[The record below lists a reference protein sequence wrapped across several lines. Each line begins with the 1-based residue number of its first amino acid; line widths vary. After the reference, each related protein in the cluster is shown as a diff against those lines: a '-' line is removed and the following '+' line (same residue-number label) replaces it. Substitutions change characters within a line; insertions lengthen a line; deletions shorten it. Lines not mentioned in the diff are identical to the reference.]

1 MRNRFVIVSA
11 LVAALALP
19 ALSAVPGLAQGEL
32 TREDVDAALERRRA
46 AGASLEQLTSRFEK
60 AMADEEFLRE
70 RIADLARE
78 VSRLEQEIG
87 ARRVEVREL
96 VKERYMTGGST
107 GTERVFAVRT
117 FTDIPVQTEY
127 FALINARDISMLRG
141 LETAEALHVENQELL
156 AVSLTDQ
163 QDLVGDLTALA
174 AELSEALAAA
184 DAEYVTVAAA
194 YEVQEAER
202 IRREE
207 ERRRREEEAAQ
218 RARDAAAVAAATVTT
233 TSVTTVATAAAV
245 TTTTNAPATTTTTTE
260 GSDATTTT
268 SADAATTTT
277 TTIPAA
283 PPPVV
288 TDGKACPVN
297 AATSFSDT
305 WGAPRSGGRTHEG
318 VDMVAARNAP
328 IVAIETGT
336 VTRTSNSSLGGLS
349 IYLTGA
355 SGSRYYYAHLEYIA
369 DGIGGGTRVSVGDL
383 LGGNG
388 SSGNAPDWLPHLH
401 FQYAPPGSGW
411 VNPYPLVKALCG

>member
-19 ALSAVPGLAQGEL
+19 AFSAVPGLAQREL
-32 TREDVDAALERRRA
+32 TRADVDAALDRRRA
-46 AGASLEQLTSRFEK
+46 ASASLEQLTSRFEK
-60 AMADEEFLRE
+60 AMADEEILRE

-96 VKERYMTGGST
+96 VKERYMAGGST

-141 LETAEALHVENQELL
+141 LEAAEALHVENQELL
-156 AVSLTDQ
+156 AVGLTDQ
-163 QDLVGDLTALA
+163 QGLVGELTALA
-174 AELSEALAAA
+174 DELSRALSDA
-184 DAEYVTVAAA
+184 DAEYATVAAA

-202 IRREE
+202 IRLEE
-207 ERRRREEEAAQ
+207 ERRRQEEEAAR
-218 RARDAAAVAAATVTT
+218 RARDAAAAAASSATTVTT
-233 TSVTTVATAAAV
+233 VAAV
-245 TTTTNAPATTTTTTE
+245 TTTTNAPVTTTTTADASDASTTTSAPAVTTTTTTV
-260 GSDATTTT
+260 A
-268 SADAATTTT
+268 
-277 TTIPAA
+277 AA

-288 TDGKACPVN
+288 TDGKTCPVN

-328 IVAIETGT
+328 IVAIETGI

-369 DGIGGGTRVSVGDL
+369 DGISGGARVSVGDL

>member
-19 ALSAVPGLAQGEL
+19 AISAVPGLAQGEL
-32 TREDVDAALERRRA
+32 TRGDVDAALERRRA
-46 AGASLEQLTSRFEK
+46 ASASLEALTSRFEK
-60 AMADEEFLRE
+60 AMADEEILRE

-96 VKERYMTGGST
+96 VKERYMAGGST

-141 LETAEALHVENQELL
+141 LETAEALHVESQELL

-163 QDLVGDLTALA
+163 QVLVGELTALA
-174 AELSEALAAA
+174 DELSRALADA
-184 DAEYVTVAAA
+184 DAEYATVAVA
-194 YEVQEAER
+194 YEAQEAER

-207 ERRRREEEAAQ
+207 ERRRQEEAAAE
-218 RARDAAAVAAATVTT
+218 RAREAAAAVATTTTVATVTT
-233 TSVTTVATAAAV
+233 VASV
-245 TTTTNAPATTTTTTE
+245 TTTTNEPATTTTTE
-260 GSDATTTT
+260 ESDASTTTT
-268 SADAATTTT
+268 AGVVTTTT

-288 TDGKACPVN
+288 TDGKTCPVN

-328 IVAIETGT
+328 IVAIESGT

-369 DGIGGGTRVSVGDL
+369 DGIRGGTAVSVGDL

>member
-19 ALSAVPGLAQGEL
+19 AFSAVPGLAQREL
-32 TREDVDAALERRRA
+32 TRADVDAALDRRRA
-46 AGASLEQLTSRFEK
+46 ASASLEQLTSRFEK
-60 AMADEEFLRE
+60 AMADEEILRE

-96 VKERYMTGGST
+96 VKERYMAGGST

-141 LETAEALHVENQELL
+141 LEAAEALHVENQELL
-156 AVSLTDQ
+156 AVGLTDQ
-163 QDLVGDLTALA
+163 QGLVGELTALA
-174 AELSEALAAA
+174 DELSRALSDA
-184 DAEYVTVAAA
+184 DAEYATVAAA

-202 IRREE
+202 IRLEE
-207 ERRRREEEAAQ
+207 ERRRQEEEAAQ
-218 RARDAAAVAAATVTT
+218 RARDAAAAAASSATTVTT
-233 TSVTTVATAAAV
+233 VAAV
-245 TTTTNAPATTTTTTE
+245 TTTTNAPVTTTTTADASDASTTTSAPAVTTTTTTV
-260 GSDATTTT
+260 A
-268 SADAATTTT
+268 
-277 TTIPAA
+277 AA

-288 TDGKACPVN
+288 TDGKTCPVN

-328 IVAIETGT
+328 IVAIETGI

-369 DGIGGGTRVSVGDL
+369 DGISGGARVSVGDL

>member
-19 ALSAVPGLAQGEL
+19 AFSAVPGLAQREL
-32 TREDVDAALERRRA
+32 TRADVDAALDRRRA
-46 AGASLEQLTSRFEK
+46 ASASLEQLTSRFEK
-60 AMADEEFLRE
+60 AMADEEILRE

-96 VKERYMTGGST
+96 VKERYMAGGST

-141 LETAEALHVENQELL
+141 LEAAEALHVENQELL
-156 AVSLTDQ
+156 AVGLTDQ
-163 QDLVGDLTALA
+163 QGLVGELTALA
-174 AELSEALAAA
+174 DELSRALSDA
-184 DAEYVTVAAA
+184 DAEYATVAAA

-202 IRREE
+202 IRLEE
-207 ERRRREEEAAQ
+207 ERRRQEEQAAQ
-218 RARDAAAVAAATVTT
+218 RARDAAAAAASSATI
-233 TSVTTVATAAAV
+233 VTTVAAV
-245 TTTTNAPATTTTTTE
+245 TTTTNAPVTTTTTADA
-260 GSDATTTT
+260 SDASTTT
-268 SADAATTTT
+268 SAPAATTTT
-277 TTIPAA
+277 TTVAAA

-288 TDGKACPVN
+288 TDGKTCPVN

-349 IYLTGA
+349 IYLTGT

-369 DGIGGGTRVSVGDL
+369 DGISGGARVSVGDL